1 MFRNMRVSMRLSLGF
16 GIFIAL
22 MIAVAW
28 IAIARLGKL
37 NESINLVVNDRY
49 HKTVLANDI
58 VDKVNITAR
67 AMRNTLLLSDK
78 GTINQEL
85 ARIDEA
91 NKTVE
96 EDIAKLKKI
105 VATEQGMAALA
116 TLMEARAKYI
126 VVQEHLMRMVTIGE
140 KKEAVEYMLKDVR
153 GLQTAYLDS
162 ISNLIEYQ
170 DALMEKS
177 GKDAQ
182 TDYAS
187 ARQLVYLLTFT
198 AFILGC
204 ITTFLFTR
212 YLLRQLGGEPA
223 RLAEIAD
230 NVARGNLIDNIELK
244 TNDSS
249 SVMFS
254 LKRVVGAIHSLVADA
269 NLISVA
275 AVEGKLATRADAD
288 KHHGDFRKIIQ
299 GVNDTLNAVIG
310 PLNVA
315 VGYVDSIANGDIPPK
330 ITANYNGDFNAIKN
344 NLNKAID
351 AVNALVADANL
362 LSVAATEGKLA
373 TRADVS
379 KHQGDFRKIIQGVND
394 TLDAGTD
401 LMWLH

>member
-1 MFRNMRVSMRLSLGF
+1 MRLSIRLSLGF

-22 MIAVAW
+22 MFAVAW

-49 HKTVLANDI
+49 HKTVIAHDI
-58 VDKVNITAR
+58 IDNVNITAR

-78 GTINQEL
+78 DAIGQEL
-85 ARIDEA
+85 VRVDEA
-91 NKTVE
+91 RKTE
-96 EDIAKLKKI
+96 MEDIGKLEKI
-105 VATEQGMAALA
+105 ITSEQGKAALA
-116 TLMEARAKYI
+116 SLMEARGKYL
-126 VVQEHLMRMVTIGE
+126 VVQEYLMQMVTRGE
-140 KKEAVEYMLKDVR
+140 NKEAVEYMLKDVR

-162 ISNLIEYQ
+162 ISNLIKYQ

-187 ARQLVYLLTFT
+187 ARQLVCLFTFV

-204 ITTFLFTR
+204 ISTFLFTR
-212 YLLRQLGGEPA
+212 YLLCQLGGEPA

-230 NVARGNLIDNIELK
+230 NVARGNLNDNIELK
-244 TNDSS
+244 TNDNS

-254 LKRVVGAIHSLVADA
+254 LKRMVGAIHALVADA
-269 NLISVA
+269 NLLSAA

-288 KHHGDFRKIIQ
+288 RHHGDFRKIIQ
-299 GVNDTLNAVIG
+299 GVNDTLNAVIE

-315 VGYVDSIANGDIPPK
+315 ANYVDSIANGDIPPK

-351 AVNALVADANL
+351 AVNALLADANL
-362 LSVAATEGKLA
+362 LSVAAIDGKVA
-373 TRADVS
+373 TRADIS
-379 KHQGDFRKIIQGVND
+379 KYQGDFRKIIQGVND
-394 TLDAGTD
+394 TLDAGSE